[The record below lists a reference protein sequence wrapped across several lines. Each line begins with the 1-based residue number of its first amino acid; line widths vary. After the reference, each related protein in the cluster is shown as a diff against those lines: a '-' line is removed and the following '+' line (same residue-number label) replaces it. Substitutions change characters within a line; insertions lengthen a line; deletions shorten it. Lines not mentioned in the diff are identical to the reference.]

1 MDNFGLPQRTIN
13 ELIEYFKSKPEI
25 EKVVIFGSRAKG
37 NYKNSSDID
46 FAIWT
51 DNHKTF
57 FRYAG
62 ELDELPTPYKFDVID
77 FKELSHENMVESII
91 KYGKLFYENQ
101 NG

>member
-1 MDNFGLPQRTIN
+1 MDNFGLPQRTIT
-13 ELIEYFKSKPEI
+13 ELLKYFRAKPEI

-37 NYKNSSDID
+37 NYKNGSDID

-62 ELDELPTPYKFDVID
+62 ELDELPTPYKYDVID
-77 FKELSHENMVESII
+77 FKELSHEGMI
-91 KYGKLFYENQ
+91 KNINQYGKLFYEK
-101 NG
+101 

>member
-1 MDNFGLPQRTIN
+1 MDSFGLPQRTIT
-13 ELIEYFKSKPEI
+13 ELLKYFRTKPEI

-37 NYKNSSDID
+37 NYKNGSDID

-62 ELDELPTPYKFDVID
+62 ELDELPTPYKYDVID
-77 FKELSHENMVESII
+77 FKELSHEGMI
-91 KYGKLFYENQ
+91 KNINQYGKLFYEK
-101 NG
+101 